1 MTNAI
6 AIIQLLLSYSD
17 KIAQIG
23 GLLSKAQSEGRDVTD
38 AELDTLFAGDDAAR
52 AALAAAIASA
62 KAA

>member
-1 MTNAI
+1 MNAL
-6 AIIQLLLSYSD
+6 AIITLLLQYSD

-52 AALAAAIASA
+52 AALAAAIA
-62 KAA
+62 AAQP